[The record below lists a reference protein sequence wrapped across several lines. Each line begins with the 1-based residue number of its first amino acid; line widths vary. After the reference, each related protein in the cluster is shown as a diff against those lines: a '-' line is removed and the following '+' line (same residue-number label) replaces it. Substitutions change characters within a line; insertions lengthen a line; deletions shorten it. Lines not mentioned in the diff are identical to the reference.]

1 MSDPWL
7 VVIDMQNVFADRDS
21 PWHVPRFGETV
32 APIEALVAAFAPRV
46 TFTRFVA
53 PAEPTGAWVAYYREF
68 AFALEPGDAPL
79 YQLVPQFT
87 GRATLDAPTL
97 GKWSPALAGV
107 VGDEMVLAGVATD
120 ACVIG
125 TALAAA
131 DAGVH
136 VRVAADACAGAD
148 DAAHEHALAVMRT
161 WSPLI
166 EVTPAAEIARGSRPA
181 RPSAPPR

>member
-1 MSDPWL
+1 MSSPWL

-21 PWHVPRFGETV
+21 PWHVPRFGETL

-53 PAEPTGAWVAYYREF
+53 PAEPAGAWVAYYREF
-68 AFALEPGDAPL
+68 AFALQPPDAPL
-79 YQLVPQFT
+79 WDLVPPL
-87 GRATLDAPTL
+87 AHHPTLDAPTL
-97 GKWSPALAGV
+97 GKWTPELAAL

-120 ACVIG
+120 ACVVG

-131 DAGVH
+131 DAGVR

-148 DAAHEHALAVMRT
+148 DAVHEHALAVMRT
-161 WSPLI
+161 WAPLI
-166 EVTPAAEIARGSRPA
+166 EVTTSGEIARGSRPA
-181 RPSAPPR
+181 PP